1 MQDKLA
7 MPALLLLLCASA
19 ASAVTIRGTVDKPER
34 VSERGLESWAAHWDL
49 VSGQRW
55 FCV

>member
-1 MQDKLA
+1 MRPLL
-7 MPALLLLLCASA
+7 LLLLLCASTV
-19 ASAVTIRGTVDKPER
+19 SAVTIRGTCDKPER
-34 VSERGLESWAAHWDL
+34 ASERELESWAAHWEL